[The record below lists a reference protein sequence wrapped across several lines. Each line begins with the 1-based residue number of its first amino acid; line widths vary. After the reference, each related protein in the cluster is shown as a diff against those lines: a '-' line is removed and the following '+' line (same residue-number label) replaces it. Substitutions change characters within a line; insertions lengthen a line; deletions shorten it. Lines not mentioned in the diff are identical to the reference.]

1 MDDKLIKLL
10 EVLEVLCSIK
20 EKTELNNNIEET
32 HYGNNEEEY
41 EKLILQYKIKKYS
54 RYLWIFFL

>member
-54 RYLWIFFL
+54 RYL